1 MTLILRSIITLIL
14 LIGFCSADDDLFTKD
29 EQNWIKKNPNVK
41 IVMIN
46 KFSPFSFTD
55 NGVQKGFTVAYLQKI
70 SKISGL
76 KFDIESSDWS
86 IILNKFKN
94 GEADMISEISH
105 TKEREAF
112 TLFTEPYYN
121 IPTFVFGLKN
131 DDHYLNNKSLIGKR
145 VGISKDIFYANQL
158 KKLGIKT
165 IEYISSFEK
174 AKALAFGEID
184 YFLAS
189 YSSGTRS
196 ITEQSITSIKALD
209 EFYDIKKED
218 LRFGINKNKPLLHS
232 IIEKSINSIP
242 KEDIAALSNK
252 WVIFNNDNPK
262 ELLNL
267 TEKEKQY
274 LQEKHTL
281 TYSEVNWKPLSIIED
296 YKMKGIMGEFLEL
309 LSNRTGIKFK
319 YVPSSS
325 WPDVLEKFK
334 NGEIDMVPGIGSS
347 PQETSLGL
355 VSKNYS
361 EYPMVVVTT
370 DKYKYI
376 NKLSELNG
384 KKVAVPKYYTSY
396 NFLKQNYNHIEIVPT
411 QNIPDALL
419 LVESGKADAFV
430 GHIATSVF
438 YMGQLHLNNL
448 KISGTTDFK
457 FEHKYLVQNDQEIL
471 LSIINKAIDSFS
483 EVEKSEIYSRWIQT
497 TIKQTDLDYSLIYKF
512 TIAFLAIVAF
522 LAYRHFELKKVNE
535 KLIDSKE
542 EIENILE
549 NTLEG
554 IMISE
559 NFYPTYVN
567 KEALRLF
574 KHKTKAEVLDKKVLD
589 FVADHSV
596 PTVEHNIKIGY
607 NKPYE
612 VDLLKSDGTSFPAL
626 IRGASIKLN
635 KKHLRISSFIDL
647 SDMKDQEKLF
657 LEQSKMAALGEMI
670 GNIAHQ
676 WRQPLSMI
684 STSASGLKL
693 KKDFGIIKDE
703 DIDNVCDSI
712 VQSSKYLSQTID
724 DFKEYIKGNKKF
736 EEFNIKDIFTININL
751 LQSVFKTNFIN
762 IVYEKQEDITIN
774 GYKNELVQAVMN
786 IFNNA
791 KDALLKVDE
800 TKRYLF
806 ISHYKKGDCAY
817 IEIQDNA
824 GGIDDEI
831 IEKIFEPYFTTKH
844 KSQGTGL
851 GLYMTYGI
859 IQGMKGDI
867 EVVNDT
873 KRYNNENLKGAK
885 FIIKFPL

>member
-1 MTLILRSIITLIL
+1 MSFILRSIIIFISL
-14 LIGFCSADDDLFTKD
+14 LSFCSAQDALFNQD
-29 EQNWIKKNPNVK
+29 EQNWIEKNPTVK

-46 KFSPFSFTD
+46 RFSPFSFED
-55 NGVQKGFTVAYLQKI
+55 NGIQKGFTVEFLDKM
-70 SKISGL
+70 SNISGL
-76 KFDIESSDWS
+76 KFEIESSDWS
-86 IILNKFKN
+86 IILNKFKI

-112 TLFTEPYYN
+112 TLFTDPYYN
-121 IPTFVFGLKN
+121 VPTFVFGLKN

-145 VGISKDIFYANQL
+145 VGISKDIFYTKQL

-165 IEYISSFEK
+165 VEYISSFEK
-174 AKALAFGEID
+174 AKALALGEID

-189 YSSGTRS
+189 YSSGIRS
-196 ITEQSITSIKALD
+196 ISEQSITSIKVID

-232 IIEKSINSIP
+232 IIEKSMNSIP
-242 KEDIAALSNK
+242 KEDIVALSNK

-267 TEKEKQY
+267 TEQEKQY
-274 LQEKHTL
+274 LKDKHTI

-296 YKMKGIMGEFLEL
+296 NQMKGIMGEFLKL
-309 LSNRTGIKFK
+309 LADRTGIKFK
-319 YVPSSS
+319 YIPSSN

-334 NGEIDMVPGIGSS
+334 KGEIDMVPGIGSS

-396 NFLKQNYNHIEIVPT
+396 NFLQQNYKHIKIVPT
-411 QNIPDALL
+411 ENISDALL

-438 YMGQLHLNNL
+438 YMSQLHLNNL

-457 FEHKYLVQNDQEIL
+457 FEHKYLVHNDQEIL

-483 EVEKSEIYSRWIQT
+483 QAERSEIYSRWIQT
-497 TIKQTDLDYSLIYKF
+497 TVTKTDLDYSLVYKF

-522 LAYRHFELKKVNE
+522 LVYRHFELKKINE

-574 KHKTKAEVLDKKVLD
+574 KHKTKSEVLNKKVLD
-589 FVADHSV
+589 FVASGSV
-596 PTVEHNIKIGY
+596 NIVEHNIKTGY

-612 VDLLKSDGTSFPAL
+612 VELLRSDGSRFPAL
-626 IRGASIKLN
+626 IRGASIILN
-635 KKHLRISSFIDL
+635 NKNLRISSFIDL

-693 KKDFGIIKDE
+693 KKDFGLLKDE

-724 DFKEYIKGNKKF
+724 DFKEYIKGNKKL
-736 EEFNIKDIFTININL
+736 EQFNIKDVLTLNINL
-751 LQSVFKTNFIN
+751 LDGVFKTNFIN
-762 IVYEKQEDITIN
+762 IVYEKQEDITIS

-800 TKRYLF
+800 NQRYLF

-824 GGIDDEI
+824 GGIEENI

-867 EVVNDT
+867 EVTNSI
-873 KRYNNENLKGAK
+873 KRYKNNNLKGAK
-885 FIIKFPL
+885 FTIKFPL